1 MSIKLVYMWHKKFQD
16 GFTNLKDRSRPGQP
30 KPVVSNANIAAAMSR
45 PDNNWLE
52 IIMGLAHRGVFF
64 NAHYET
70 YPYFIHFNQLMCSNL
85 TSYWYVKA

>member
-52 IIMGLAHRGVFF
+52 IIMGLAHKG
-64 NAHYET
+64 
-70 YPYFIHFNQLMCSNL
+70 CSSMRIMRL
-85 TSYWYVKA
+85 THVSLISTSRCVLN

>member
-30 KPVVSNANIAAAMSR
+30 KPVVSNANIAASMSR

-52 IIMGLAHRGVFF
+52 IIMGLAHKG
-64 NAHYET
+64 
-70 YPYFIHFNQLMCSNL
+70 CSSMRIMKL
-85 TSYWYVKA
+85 THVSLISTSRCVLN